1 MARYNKI
8 QVISTALETGLVPV
22 FYNESLET
30 SKAVLKACYDGGISM
45 FEFTNRGDFAHEIF
59 GGLVKYAND
68 KLPGMIL
75 GAGSVIDAPTAAL
88 YIQEGANFIVGP
100 LFNPEV
106 AEVCNRRLVSYIP
119 GCGSV
124 TEVGNAQ
131 AAGCDICKIFP
142 GDVLGPSFVKSVKAP
157 MPWTQVLVTGGVK
170 PEEENIRAWFKAG
183 ASCVGM
189 GSNLF
194 PKDVIKSRNWAAV
207 TKLCCDF
214 GDNHRGKAIGL
225 GLSRYPL
232 PKSLPWGGGGGMRFA
247 HPIGP
252 FLSLQAVKNIGVSQM
267 RNLSSSIETIIVAGK
282 QVNGAEVVLAAR
294 TFAEHKIVRQGDD
307 RRHRLTV

>member
-22 FYNESLET
+22 FYNEDLET

-106 AEVCNRRLVSYIP
+106 AEVCNRRLVPYIP

-170 PEEENIRAWFKAG
+170 PEYANLESWFKAG
-183 ASCVGM
+183 ASVVGM

-194 PKDVIKSRNWAAV
+194 PKAEIERQDWQSIK
-207 TKLCCDF
+207 
-214 GDNHRGKAIGL
+214 
-225 GLSRYPL
+225 
-232 PKSLPWGGGGGMRFA
+232 MRCREC
-247 HPIGP
+247 
-252 FLSLQAVKNIGVSQM
+252 LQMIK
-267 RNLSSSIETIIVAGK
+267 TIREK
-282 QVNGAEVVLAAR
+282 
-294 TFAEHKIVRQGDD
+294 
-307 RRHRLTV
+307 